1 MKRHKKYDPKLVSL
15 NRQQVESAKR
25 VNGQAKRIAH
35 ELLCGPYG
43 QIFGTEKQCLKYYSV
58 WLEVFPLLFAK
69 RKRVKRAK
77 LSDYKS
83 TFNLV
88 NDLTA
93 AQDAI
98 SKHYR
103 VPPRPS
109 ASSADKKVFS
119 ASLRVLRGQKGVL
132 RVPPRPP
139 RTKRCSPRPSAS
151 SADKKVFSASLR
163 VPPRTNS
170 PVTAPSP
177 PALRLSPYGNLH
189 ATR

>member
-1 MKRHKKYDPKLVSL
+1 MKRHKKYDPILVSL

-25 VNGQAKRIAH
+25 VSGQAKRIAH
-35 ELLCGPYG
+35 ELLCGPCG

-58 WLEVFPLLFAK
+58 WLEVFPPLFAK

-77 LSDYKS
+77 LSGYKS

-119 ASLRVLRGQKGVL
+119 VVLRGPPWIKKVFSVVL
-132 RVPPRPP
+132 RGPPW
-139 RTKRCSPRPSAS
+139 PSAS
-151 SADKKVFSASLR
+151 SAEKKVFFATLR
-163 VPPRTNS
+163 VTSRINWFCLFQHSSEKHP
-170 PVTAPSP
+170 
-177 PALRLSPYGNLH
+177 
-189 ATR
+189 

>member
-1 MKRHKKYDPKLVSL
+1 MKRHKIYDPILVSL

-25 VNGQAKRIAH
+25 VNGQGKRITHAS
-35 ELLCGPYG
+35 LCGPYG
-43 QIFGTEKQCLKYYSV
+43 QIFGTEKQCLQYYSV
-58 WLEVFPLLFAK
+58 WLEIFPLLFAK

-88 NDLTA
+88 NDLIA

-109 ASSADKKVFS
+109 ADK
-119 ASLRVLRGQKGVL
+119 KGVL
-132 RVPPRPP
+132 RD
-139 RTKRCSPRPSAS
+139 PSRDFADQLVLS
-151 SADKKVFSASLR
+151 ISTAFPKCQRNLVIGAKHKDFPCHGLIPSCISALAIR
-163 VPPRTNS
+163 
-170 PVTAPSP
+170 
-177 PALRLSPYGNLH
+177 
-189 ATR
+189 

>member
-1 MKRHKKYDPKLVSL
+1 MKRHKKYDPILVSL

-25 VNGQAKRIAH
+25 VNGQSKRVTHA
-35 ELLCGPYG
+35 LLCGPYG

-88 NDLTA
+88 NDLIA

-103 VPPRPS
+103 VPP
-109 ASSADKKVFS
+109 
-119 ASLRVLRGQKGVL
+119 Q
-132 RVPPRPP
+132 
-139 RTKRCSPRPSAS
+139 TKRCSPRPSADKKGVLRDPSRDFADQLVLSISTAFPKCQRNLVIGAKHKDFPCHGPIPSCS
-151 SADKKVFSASLR
+151 SALAIR
-163 VPPRTNS
+163 
-170 PVTAPSP
+170 
-177 PALRLSPYGNLH
+177 
-189 ATR
+189 